1 MPAPVKF
8 SEKFYRT
15 FGHDI
20 VDELADWL
28 GNMDLTYRTELRDL
42 NDRNVARFES
52 VLGRRI
58 GEVRTEF
65 RQEIG
70 KARAELQREIGELR
84 SEMKAGFAEL
94 ESRLGMRLIRWMFL
108 FWTGTT
114 VTMLGVLLAILRIG

>member
-28 GNMDLTYRTELRDL
+28 GSMDTTYRTELREL
-42 NDRNVARFES
+42 NERNAAHFES
-52 VLGRRI
+52 VLDRR
-58 GEVRTEF
+58 
-65 RQEIG
+65 
-70 KARAELQREIGELR
+70 IGELR
-84 SEMKAGFAEL
+84 SELGQEIGALRADMRAGFAEL

-114 VTMLGVLLAILRIG
+114 LTMLGVLLAVLRAG